1 MSLKSHLILYNWEK
15 YNDVVLARDPDS
27 PPPSTLQ
34 YHKAILFPSNTG
46 PHLLENYKA
55 NLDESTF
62 NVGALTLEL
71 LQDDRP
77 IHDEH
82 CMTIVRRLCGC
93 PKTIFRAY
101 DHFDPNDYL
110 KSCVVITITVRC
122 MYVDRAMLPAMF
134 LWHTGLRFFKSLS

>member
-1 MSLKSHLILYNWEK
+1 MSLKSHLILYKWEIQRRRFSK
-15 YNDVVLARDPDS
+15 GHGLPT
-27 PPPSTLQ
+27 PSTLQ

-46 PHLLENYKA
+46 PHPLENYKA
-55 NLDESTF
+55 NLEESTF

-77 IHDEH
+77 INDEH

-101 DHFDPNDYL
+101 DHFGPNDYL

-122 MYVDRAMLPAMF
+122 MYVSLPVAGRWRC
-134 LWHTGLRFFKSLS
+134 LSEDSTSKLSLPL